1 MRFKGSATPARVP
14 PGDRRAAWVTD
25 ATEVR
30 DGRRTRRES
39 VRASLCDALL
49 ELVEQMPF
57 KDILVDDLAR
67 AAGIKRSAFYVY
79 FSDKQDLLV
88 ATAADTAEAL
98 YREADR
104 WWHGEGPPEE
114 RLIEAITGMAELYER
129 HASLLRAATEVST
142 YDDEVR
148 VFWRGIVERFIE
160 ATAAHLRGERS
171 RGRVPPALEPQSTA
185 ESLVWMA
192 ERCCYIYLASG
203 ERSAH
208 ELVGLLGA
216 TWTAALY
223 PAPARRGEG
232 RDRER

>member
-1 MRFKGSATPARVP
+1 
-14 PGDRRAAWVTD
+14 
-25 ATEVR
+25 
-30 DGRRTRRES
+30 
-39 VRASLCDALL
+39 
-49 ELVEQMPF
+49 
-57 KDILVDDLAR
+57 
-67 AAGIKRSAFYVY
+67 
-79 FSDKQDLLV
+79 
-88 ATAADTAEAL
+88 
-98 YREADR
+98 
-104 WWHGEGPPEE
+104 
-114 RLIEAITGMAELYER
+114 MAELYER

-171 RGRVPPALEPQSTA
+171 RGRVPRALEPQSTA

>member
-1 MRFKGSATPARVP
+1 MS
-14 PGDRRAAWVTD
+14 D

-30 DGRRTRRES
+30 DGRRARRES

-49 ELVEQMPF
+49 DLVEQTPF
-57 KDILVDDLAR
+57 KDISIDDVTR

-88 ATAADTAEAL
+88 ATASETAEAL

-104 WWHGEGPPEE
+104 WWHGEGPPEK

-129 HASLLRAATEVST
+129 HGSLLRAATEVST

-148 VFWRGIVERFIE
+148 VFWRGIVERFVE
-160 ATAAHLRGERS
+160 ATAAHLRSERS
-171 RGRVPPALEPQSTA
+171 HGRVPRELEPQATA

-203 ERSAH
+203 ERSAR
-208 ELVGLLGA
+208 ELVESLGA

-223 PAPARRGEG
+223 PAPSRRGDVPPGHG
-232 RDRER
+232 RDR

>member
-1 MRFKGSATPARVP
+1 MAGVS
-14 PGDRRAAWVTD
+14 D

-30 DGRRTRRES
+30 DGRRARRES
-39 VRASLCDALL
+39 VRAALCDALL
-49 ELVEQMPF
+49 DLVEQMPF
-57 KDILVDDLAR
+57 KEISIDDVTT

-88 ATAADTAEAL
+88 ATAAETAEAL

-114 RLIEAITGMAELYER
+114 RLIAALTGMAELYAR

-142 YDDEVR
+142 YDEEVR
-148 VFWRGIVERFIE
+148 LFWRGIIERFVE
-160 ATAAHLRGERS
+160 ATANHLRDEQAAR
-171 RGRVPPALEPQSTA
+171 RIPRALEPQSTA

-203 ERSAH
+203 ERSAR
-208 ELVGLLGA
+208 ELVESLGA

-223 PAPARRGEG
+223 PATGRRGDG
-232 RDRER
+232 RGRQR